1 MIHLPMVEEKDTN
14 LRQLLRN
21 FTTAIGTETLTH
33 RFDQLEVQAVLEEF
47 LYWKKMEDTAIGPDM
62 KKKALYF
69 QKCYE
74 EIQPIWS

>member
-1 MIHLPMVEEKDTN
+1 
-14 LRQLLRN
+14 
-21 FTTAIGTETLTH
+21 
-33 RFDQLEVQAVLEEF
+33 VQAVLEEF